1 MENMIVRRTEKRRRK
16 EMIKI
21 RTRRIALT
29 HSPSGKLER
38 KIQTSETW
46 IEDITTKI
54 REGEIEVL
62 RLSKATVTSFPSK

>member
-1 MENMIVRRTEKRRRK
+1 MIVRRTEKRRRRK
-16 EMIKI
+16 EKIKI